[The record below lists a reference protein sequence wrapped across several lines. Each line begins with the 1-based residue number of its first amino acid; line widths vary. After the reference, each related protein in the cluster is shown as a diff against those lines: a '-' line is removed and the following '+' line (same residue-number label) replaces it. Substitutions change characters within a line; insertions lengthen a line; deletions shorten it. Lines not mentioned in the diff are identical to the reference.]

1 MPNDPAAPLYLATRA
16 AHAGLTVDPETRAI
30 VPPIHLATTFERAP
44 DGSYPS
50 GYQYSRSENP
60 NRQALEVALA
70 DLEGGDLDDDIACV
84 AFPSGMAAIF
94 AVLQTLAP
102 GDHVVAPRDAYYNVA
117 LLLRDHFARWGLGV
131 SFADMTAPHRVA
143 AAMTPDTKLVWIET
157 PSNPLLDITE
167 IAAVAEVAHAGGALV
182 ACDNTW
188 ATPLLQRPLALGAD
202 LVVHATTKYLAGHSD
217 VTGGAV
223 IVRSQPE
230 TVERLRTVQRVAG
243 VVPAPLDCWLVLRG
257 MRTLAVR
264 MRAHVDNALALA
276 HFLDVHPSVERVHYP
291 GLPTDPG
298 YTTAAKQMDGFGG
311 MLSFV
316 VRDGEAPARTVA
328 NRLQL
333 FTQATSL
340 GGPESLVEHRASV
353 EGPTSLAPPGL
364 LRLSVGLEHPDDLT
378 ADLAQALA

>member
-1 MPNDPAAPLYLATRA
+1 MSPAPLHPTTRA
-16 AHAGLTVDPETRAI
+16 AHAGLTVDPETRAV

-44 DGSYPS
+44 DGSYPA
-50 GYQYSRSENP
+50 GYQYSRSANP
-60 NRQALEVALA
+60 NRATLEAALA
-70 DLEGGDLDDDIACV
+70 DLEGGDLDDEIACV

-117 LLLRDHFARWGLGV
+117 LLLRDHFARWGVGV
-131 SFADMTAPHRVA
+131 SFADMTAPHEVA
-143 AAMTPDTKLVWIET
+143 AAMTPATKLVWIET
-157 PSNPLLDITE
+157 PSNPLLDITDIE
-167 IAAVAEVAHAGGALV
+167 KVATVAHSGGALV

-188 ATPLLQRPLALGAD
+188 ATPLLQRPLTLGAD

-223 IVRSQPE
+223 IVRGQTD
-230 TVERLRTVQRVAG
+230 TVERLQTVQRVAG
-243 VVPAPLDCWLVLRG
+243 VVPSPLDCWLVARG
-257 MRTLAVR
+257 LRTLAVR
-264 MRAHVDNALALA
+264 MRAHVENALALA

-291 GLPTDPG
+291 GLPNDPG
-298 YTTAAKQMDGFGG
+298 HETAAKQMDDFGG

-316 VRDGEAPARTVA
+316 VRGGEAKARAVA
-328 NRLQL
+328 NGLQL

-353 EGPTSLAPPGL
+353 EGPASLAPPGL
-364 LRLSVGLEHPDDLT
+364 LRVSVGLEHPDDLI
-378 ADLAQALA
+378 ADLSRVLDP